1 MGGPLLPGE
10 VRPFAP
16 APSVASLARQL
27 GTLEVRWRLT
37 AAELIGQ
44 LPPDDD
50 LRLSL
55 LRTLDALDEC

>member
-10 VRPFAP
+10 VCPVDP

-27 GTLEVRWRLT
+27 GTLEARWRLT
-37 AAELIGQ
+37 AAQLIHQ
-44 LPPDDD
+44 LPPSDD

-55 LRTLDALDEC
+55 LRTLAALDEC